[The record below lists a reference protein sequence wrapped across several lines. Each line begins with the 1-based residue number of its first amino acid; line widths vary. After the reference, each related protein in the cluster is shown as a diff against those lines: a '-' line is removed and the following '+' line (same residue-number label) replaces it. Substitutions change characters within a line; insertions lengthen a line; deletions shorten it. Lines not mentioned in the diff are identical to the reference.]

1 MCSGRELEL
10 PSEMNEALYFGVTPL
25 GWNHQPASS
34 WSVISS
40 PTAW

>member
-1 MCSGRELEL
+1 MCSGLL
-10 PSEMNEALYFGVTPL
+10 FCVPTEMYVTLYFGVTPW
-25 GWNHQPASS
+25 GWNQSPISN